1 GHEIVTNQPPGGGAL
16 LIQMLNLLEHFDV
29 KELGVNTT
37 EYIRIISE
45 IQKFATVD
53 KDKYLGDPNYID
65 IPINKFLD
73 KSISLGRAEQII
85 KGMKVDVPRYQ
96 GGQPSKDTTHI
107 SVVDKYGN
115 AVSLTHSLG
124 MPSGVIIDGLGFM

>member
-1 GHEIVTNQPPGGGAL
+1 GELAEIIAKDFRENGGLLTKEDLALYEVTRSEPLRGTYKGHEIVTNQPPGGGAL

-65 IPINKFLD
+65 IPINKF
-73 KSISLGRAEQII
+73 
-85 KGMKVDVPRYQ
+85 
-96 GGQPSKDTTHI
+96 
-107 SVVDKYGN
+107 
-115 AVSLTHSLG
+115 
-124 MPSGVIIDGLGFM
+124 